1 MSIEVR
7 QLLIRSQV
15 HSTPVAAPRQVLSSA
30 ELQRVRE
37 QVLSEC
43 KAWLAQQL
51 RAQRER

>member
-15 HSTPVAAPRQVLSSA
+15 HAAPVVPARQAVSSA

-37 QVLSEC
+37 QVLSDC